1 MKKIY
6 IYIIIAFILLVVGY
20 FLGTKLAGVV
30 AGILAIFGLG
40 TGKIKKESQEI
51 MDRAEAE
58 KEKTAEIKNN
68 IKNREEKDKK
78 LSKRLNKYFHMLLI
92 FLILFTFS
100 GIGLTEDKPPD
111 IDNLK
116 IPDNY
121 QDLVAAYKDMAM
133 IAIEYQQL
141 YRAAEADNKQLV
153 QSNDN
158 LQQLVEVQKDIIDKL
173 LKSKSNVGVI
183 TGVNVVPGDLEHSGL
198 ILGLNYNF

>member
-6 IYIIIAFILLVVGY
+6 IYIAVVIVLMVVGY
-20 FLGTKLAGVV
+20 FLGTKLAGIVG
-30 AGILAIFGLG
+30 GILAIFGLG
-40 TGKIKKESQEI
+40 TRKLKKESAQVMDQAEMEKKKADKIKKNIEG
-51 MDRAEAE
+51 RE
-58 KEKTAEIKNN
+58 K
-68 IKNREEKDKK
+68 RDKK

-92 FLILFTFS
+92 ALILFTFS
-100 GIGLTEDKPPD
+100 GIGLTEDKPLD

-141 YRAAEADNKQLV
+141 YRAAEVDNKQLL

-158 LQQLVEVQKDIIDKL
+158 LQRLIEAQKEIIEKL
-173 LKSKSNVGVI
+173 LKSNSNA
-183 TGVNVVPGDLEHSGL
+183 GVNVVPGNIENSGL
-198 ILGLNYNF
+198 ILGLNYQF